1 MHGSVLFRSLV
12 AGGFSCRDL
21 TACLVRCALP
31 LQLQAAQQLGD
42 MSASFGF
49 PLNFPQMHSV
59 PSFSHMQLPAAAG
72 AGAGGAA
79 LVPPQNLQQMPNLQ
93 QMQTLQQSLHA
104 LQRLRGSGSGAGAG
118 AGQPD
123 LAAVAAGQSQ
133 SAMQQS
139 LMLAGHLQAAETQRR
154 VQQQQ
159 FSVSEQALLM
169 QQMQNVQQLRAGVAG
184 GGMMTMPTALP
195 APPGS
200 GEGAA
205 AQPQHGWELFSSTA
219 PSARPAA
226 GPPMGGAAIVMAR
239 PLHSGS
245 TVLGHMGGF
254 MPFTTA
260 QPSMPL
266 VLGAA
271 GEPQSG
277 APLAFGAQAE
287 QHPGNAPAAAQ
298 LASSQGQAVAWP
310 DAAGNVGGVPAAA
323 DDGTPANLSL
333 RL

>member
-1 MHGSVLFRSLV
+1 M
-12 AGGFSCRDL
+12 
-21 TACLVRCALP
+21 
-31 LQLQAAQQLGD
+31 QLQAAQQLGD
-42 MSASFGF
+42 MSASYGF
-49 PLNFPQMHSV
+49 PLNFQQMHSGV

-72 AGAGGAA
+72 AAGGAA

-118 AGQPD
+118 GGQPGAD
-123 LAAVAAGQSQ
+123 LAAVAGQSQ

-139 LMLAGHLQAAETQRR
+139 LMLAGHLQAETQRR

-159 FSVSEQALLM
+159 FSMSEQALLM
-169 QQMQNVQQLRAGVAG
+169 QQMQNVQQLRADVAAG
-184 GGMMTMPTALP
+184 GGTMTMPTALP

-200 GEGAA
+200 GGEGAT

-219 PSARPAA
+219 PASARPA
-226 GPPMGGAAIVMAR
+226 GPPMGAAIVMAR

-254 MPFTTA
+254 MPFATA
-260 QPSMPL
+260 PPSMPL
-266 VLGAA
+266 VLGGAA
-271 GEPQSG
+271 SEPQG
-277 APLAFGAQAE
+277 GAAPLAFGAQAE
-287 QHPGNAPAAAQ
+287 QHPGTAPAAAQ
-298 LASSQGQAVAWP
+298 LASSSHGQALAWP

-323 DDGTPANLSL
+323 DGTPANLSL